1 MQFVLQGGPT
11 ALECL
16 RNARFLQ
23 GQIGPFWSLDLVI
36 DHELTVV
43 YETMPNL
50 VIALAL
56 TNECAIMFTKDAL
69 DAWRVILCH
78 LSHACEFRTFGFDLE
93 WQWPSRY
100 KAVLFK

>member
-1 MQFVLQGGPT
+1 M
-11 ALECL
+11 ALKCL
-16 RNARFLQ
+16 RKACFLQ
-23 GQIGPFWSLDLVI
+23 GQIGPLWSLDLI
-36 DHELTVV
+36 IHHELTIVDGTV
-43 YETMPNL
+43 PNL